1 MIKLFFIKYYM
12 IIGNKDL
19 RYFIIYLKE
28 YKNFLFF

>member
-1 MIKLFFIKYYM
+1 MIKLFFIKYM